1 MHFNPTKTL
10 KSWETKVRMLRTAIV
25 SQTARVRAIHHH
37 GVAGSLGYCL
47 LYGLGKYTP
56 YEPSSQFTPTTTLSV
71 NLVDFCPHGEVE
83 GEVASIPADLFA
95 EKTPRDERRAV
106 WMDVWKLCCLL
117 FCWLD
122 DEPLKTLW
130 WRFSDGSG
138 YSWSTVLSYLMQ
150 WLHSLHLRSMA
161 FLSPPPRGL
170 EVSIIPFIWRCRV
183 SCVQDISGYLSVLLP
198 REIYRWEAA
207 KWWNVWIYIKLK
219 HTYIHTYIEQTYS
232 QTLKKSPS
240 DFHTSSPLAAVF
252 WVLISFSGVRN
263 QER

>member
-1 MHFNPTKTL
+1 
-10 KSWETKVRMLRTAIV
+10 MLRTAIV

-37 GVAGSLGYCL
+37 GVAGSLGYSL

-95 EKTPRDERRAV
+95 EKTPRDERRAG

-130 WRFSDGSG
+130 
-138 YSWSTVLSYLMQ
+138 
-150 WLHSLHLRSMA
+150 
-161 FLSPPPRGL
+161 
-170 EVSIIPFIWRCRV
+170 
-183 SCVQDISGYLSVLLP
+183 
-198 REIYRWEAA
+198 
-207 KWWNVWIYIKLK
+207 
-219 HTYIHTYIEQTYS
+219 
-232 QTLKKSPS
+232 
-240 DFHTSSPLAAVF
+240 
-252 WVLISFSGVRN
+252 
-263 QER
+263 